1 MSEELKAALEA
12 VFERIAPLAADDA
25 QFRGNLRRLAQA
37 LLALTETPAE
47 QQVPIRA
54 EPAEPVVAAIHMESL
69 GAALTLGERMS
80 PGEAGSS
87 ERLPG
92 NDAIELPAGWHRRQ
106 AITDA
111 DLPLIADRCRLK
123 AEGARWAATRQRRL
137 REGADYDTEIE
148 PKDREIIEHAKSLP
162 DCFLWMN
169 HPSGPSPTD
178 LSLLDDVAGC
188 FDAVAAAIALVR
200 EVLDDLEGNRDAFEQ
215 ALDLLAEA
223 QSSLRGAIDVI
234 DGPRDNEQQ
243 KVYGWL
249 RATAGQRQIFI
260 QRYMRIDDVADPT
273 GWSDLAARILVL
285 DARLQESRQREKR
298 QQARVQRVRYHIK
311 RIMTEGG
318 SRHDWEVAVQSI
330 EEMIEAGM
338 PPSNREIRELLLP
351 VVENL
356 PELDPMP
363 PGFQLAVRELD
374 RFLANRTPVA
384 EVEAACEPTAEVKEA
399 ARRLAGKTVV
409 LIGGD
414 RRPHAQQAL
423 KAAFGIKDL
432 VWIATREHEPLEG
445 FEPYIAR
452 DEVAIVLLAIR
463 WSSHSFGEVKDFCD
477 RYGKL
482 LVRLPAGYNPN
493 QVAVQILQQI
503 GNRLNG
509 SAAQAAESA
518 AGSKSPSPSGRG
530 G

>member
-1 MSEELKAALEA
+1 MSEELRAALEA
-12 VFERIAPLAADDA
+12 VLERIAPLAAEDA
-25 QFRGNLRRLAQA
+25 QFRGNLRRLAEA
-37 LLALTETPAE
+37 LLTLTETPAE
-47 QQVPIRA
+47 QVPVREESA
-54 EPAEPVVAAIHMESL
+54 EPAVAVVHLESL
-69 GAALTLGERMS
+69 GAALTLGERMA
-80 PGEAGSS
+80 PGEAGAS

-106 AITDA
+106 AIADA

-200 EVLDDLEGNRDAFEQ
+200 EVLDDLEGNRNAFEQ
-215 ALDLLAEA
+215 SLDLLAEA
-223 QSSLRGAIDVI
+223 QSSLRAAIDMI
-234 DGPRDNEQQ
+234 DGPRDNDQQ

-249 RATAGQRQIFI
+249 RATAAQRQIFI
-260 QRYMRIDDVADPT
+260 QRYMRIDDVAAPT
-273 GWSDLAARILVL
+273 GWSDLDARILAL
-285 DARLQESRQREKR
+285 DGQLQESRQKEKR
-298 QQARVQRVRYHIK
+298 QQARIQRVRYHVK

-318 SRHDWEVAVQSI
+318 TQHDWEVAIQSI
-330 EEMIEAGM
+330 EEMIQAGM
-338 PPSNREIRELLLP
+338 PPSNREIRDLLLP
-351 VVENL
+351 VIERL
-356 PELDPMP
+356 PEMDPMP

-374 RFLANRTPVA
+374 RFLANRAPAA

-414 RRPHAQQAL
+414 RRPHAQAAL
-423 KAAFGIKDL
+423 KTAFGIKDL
-432 VWIATREHEPLEG
+432 IWIATREHEPLEG

-463 WSSHSFGEVKDFCD
+463 WSSHSFGDVKDFCD

-509 SAAQAAESA
+509 SGSAAQAGESGVGA
-518 AGSKSPSPSGRG
+518 NPKSKT
-530 G
+530 

>member
-1 MSEELKAALEA
+1 LT
-12 VFERIAPLAADDA
+12 
-25 QFRGNLRRLAQA
+25 
-37 LLALTETPAE
+37 LTESPAE
-47 QQVPIRA
+47 QIPIGGTESA
-54 EPAEPVVAAIHMESL
+54 EPTLATVQMESL

-80 PGEAGSS
+80 SAEEGSS

-106 AITDA
+106 AIADA

-200 EVLDDLEGNRDAFEQ
+200 EVVDDLEGNRNAFEQ

-223 QSSLRGAIDVI
+223 QSSLRAAIDMI
-234 DGPRDNEQQ
+234 DGPRDNDQQ

-249 RATAGQRQIFI
+249 RATAAQRQIFI

-285 DARLQESRQREKR
+285 DAQLQESRQQEKR
-298 QQARVQRVRYHIK
+298 QQARIQRVRYHVK

-318 SRHDWEVAVQSI
+318 TQHDWEVAVQTI
-330 EEMIEAGM
+330 EEMINAGM

-351 VVENL
+351 IVESL
-356 PELDPMP
+356 PDLDPMP

-374 RFLANRTPVA
+374 RFLATRTQT
-384 EVEAACEPTAEVKEA
+384 VEAEAVYEPTAEVKEA

-414 RRPHAQQAL
+414 RRPHAQAAL

-452 DEVAIVLLAIR
+452 DEVAVVLLAIR

-477 RYGKL
+477 HYGKL

-509 SAAQAAESA
+509 SATLAAEPA
-518 AGSKSPSPSGRG
+518 ATSTLKSEISDSKYQKK
-530 G
+530 